1 MAAPIKKGGALSALP
16 AVFDALS
23 ERQAKLNVADTRI
36 SEVIKQAEAALEGR
50 LSVRV
55 SVDITSESDSG
66 YKTVLTYGKHD
77 GHWHFLVE
85 TETDSQYHRNIKPLL
100 SSSREMRARVVAEGG
115 IEKLIR
121 GASEQLDKLLAI
133 REVALQKASALVE
146 QLEDLPPVFG
156 GQSESDSE
164 DVF

>member
-1 MAAPIKKGGALSALP
+1 MAASSKKGGALSALP
-16 AVFDALS
+16 EVFDALS

-50 LSVRV
+50 LTVRV
-55 SVDITSESDSG
+55 SVDISNESDGG
-66 YKTVLTYGKHD
+66 YKTVLTFGKHD

-85 TETDSQYHRNIKPLL
+85 AETDSQYRPTVKPLL

-121 GASEQLDKLLAI
+121 GACEQLDKLLAV

-146 QLEDLPPVFG
+146 ELEDLPPIFG
-156 GQSESDSE
+156 GQPESE

>member
-1 MAAPIKKGGALSALP
+1 MAASSKKGGALSALP
-16 AVFDALS
+16 EVFDALS
-23 ERQAKLNVADTRI
+23 DRQAKLNAADTRL
-36 SEVIKQAEAALEGR
+36 SEFIKETEAGLTGR

-55 SVDITSESDSG
+55 SVDISNESDRG
-66 YKTVLTYGKHD
+66 YKTVLTFGKHD

-85 TETDSQYHRNIKPLL
+85 TETDSQYRTDVKPLL

-121 GASEQLDKLLAI
+121 GACEQLDKLLAV
-133 REVALQKASALVE
+133 REVALQKASALVTE
-146 QLEDLPPVFG
+146 LNDLPPNFG
-156 GQSESDSE
+156 GLPESE